1 MSNQDT
7 QNEKEIEARIHEILI
22 AFAKDFQEFIRNKPR
37 AGKDAYKIVDMHDP
51 NGLDASTVRIVSLS
65 DAKAEDLA
73 LDCVNMANAMLWLY
87 YHRNQFENI
96 EFPICEDMGVNEYIM
111 RVQRDL
117 DDVDSALFLP
127 TWNRLATHIACKC
140 LPDAFEGNAE
150 QEQANFHNTYLMLY
164 ACMRSLKDGSAIKR
178 MVDNTDN
185 DLEKIG
191 NLAYYLFNSSLEN
204 YYSGI
209 ED

>member
-7 QNEKEIEARIHEILI
+7 QNEKETEARINEILI
-22 AFAKDFQEFIRNKPR
+22 AFAQDFQDFIKEKPR
-37 AGKDAYKIVDMHDP
+37 AGKDFYKIVDMHDP
-51 NGLDASTVRIVSLS
+51 NGLSASTVRVVSLS
-65 DAKAEDLA
+65 DEKAKELA
-73 LDCVNMANAMLWLY
+73 LACVNMANAMLWLY

-127 TWNRLATHIACKC
+127 AWNRLATHVAYDCQ
-140 LPDAFEGNAE
+140 PNAFEGNVE
-150 QEQANFHNTYLMLY
+150 QEQSNFVNTYLMLY
-164 ACMRSLKDGSAIKR
+164 ACLRSLKDGSAIKR
-178 MVDNTDN
+178 MVDNSDN

>member
-1 MSNQDT
+1 MSNSNH
-7 QNEKEIEARIHEILI
+7 QNEKETEARIHEILI

-51 NGLDASTVRIVSLS
+51 NGLDASTVRVVSLS

-127 TWNRLATHIACKC
+127 TWNRLATHIACEC

-150 QEQANFHNTYLMLY
+150 QEQANFVNIFDVVCLF
-164 ACMRSLKDGSAIKR
+164 AQ
-178 MVDNTDN
+178 
-185 DLEKIG
+185 LEG
-191 NLAYYLFNSSLEN
+191 WLCYQTH
-204 YYSGI
+204 G
-209 ED
+209 